1 MIHYQIYLLTCGK
14 ARYVGSTNNFKRRFS
29 QHIKELR
36 EGTHSNDILL
46 AEYQK
51 GHKIKYKILQ
61 TSETMFRE
69 EVLRDE
75 QRWIN
80 RLSNCNEGTAS
91 KVTKY
96 TKKEFRQD
104 MIDFIVKRWKLI
116 SAIIVTILIVGYGM
130 TQEQATQVID
140 FIVKMYN
147 GG

>member
-1 MIHYQIYLLTCGK
+1 MIHYQIYLLICGK

-80 RLSNCNEGTAS
+80 RLSNSNEAVAS
-91 KVTKY
+91 KVTSY
-96 TKKEFRQD
+96 SKKELRQD
-104 MIDFIVKRWKLI
+104 MLDLIVKHWKLI
-116 SAIIVTILIVGYGM
+116 SYLIVITLVAYFGF

-140 FIVKMYN
+140 FIVKIYN